1 MHAGFFYRCPAGAS
15 RRQARGR
22 RVTGQTCVVRTV
34 ALLVFLAA
42 MGGTACH
49 GLGQSPGQLQ
59 AGTTSPSSGEPA
71 PVPSASLPDPAY
83 QQTVQQQ
90 VREMARRLVNE
101 QITLQMTQLE
111 ENGLT
116 ELPLYGELKEMQ
128 QHLDELVDQHMKE
141 VLSILTRM
149 MESPAESRLK
159 LLEVARE
166 KSRLVLAQLMLERQ
180 RVLRRLRLAEIEE
193 LARQLI
199 TREQKVR
206 ERTELLPAQP
216 SAQQAVQALSV
227 REDQRDV
234 NTLYM
239 QVKQFLNDIVAW
251 GGPVGRT
258 ADLALRAL
266 QEDQVDRLF
275 AESLQALTEGRFS
288 EAMAKE
294 DQIIAALEKLLTQI
308 ETLRGD
314 FNRENPD
321 AVQKALEE
329 LARRQEELRQRTLQ
343 ADAPETFEELTREQL
358 ELRNAITEAAK
369 KLTPQTPP
377 ALSDAAE
384 AASRAAEELF
394 QNQGEAAAEEQ
405 QQVLENL
412 ARAQSQLQQQAASPE
427 TTADLLDVTAARQK
441 EADLLA
447 AREALRQL
455 REEQSHASEKAAK
468 NQLQS
473 AAQAEQ
479 KIASGVA
486 EVPRDKQLPQE
497 VVSAINQAAQTVQ
510 KVGEKLAELAAPPTQ
525 RPIQENTSPAQAETA
540 SSSQNAPRQ
549 PDQPE
554 RPTSPETAQSAQTVQ
569 STPSSPESAASQL
582 TRQAEQAL
590 DEALSAVE
598 MALADAQRQ
607 RLAAEL
613 VENAR
618 AAWQRPTDSAPQWQA
633 AQKTAQQ
640 LQEVTAQQLAQAR
653 QARQAVEE
661 YLPSLSQTEQLAHQL
676 ENVQRAQRQVIEA
689 AAHQQEAAGHPEVA
703 AALRQ
708 AASPE
713 QALEVLREAAR
724 STAPQETPP
733 SERSEKQQ
741 QVTVAIEQAQKALAD
756 VDVGT
761 PEDARREATQ
771 AAQALQKARELSR
784 QAEQPAE
791 SNSPESQSASDSL
804 PRAVTQELAS
814 AAEHLHAL
822 AQQLSSQSRPPF
834 AAHSESAERLAN
846 VAIPVHPEATS
857 QLHAAENSA
866 RGALQSPNPEAVP
879 PAQEAT
885 GQAFAGALSALAER
899 ERQLAAALQA
909 AQQLPQMMNSVPQQ
923 IMNESTASSSE
934 QTTPADAV
942 AAALAALQ
950 NLAAQAASGREQ
962 SQGSQ
967 PVTSQAAQTTSQS
980 SPQGQ
985 GGAARQG
992 EQVQNQNPV
1001 PSPLQEGKVAQTD
1014 SRTGVTAQLPV
1025 TPEGNANSAQT
1036 WLLQLPPE
1044 IREALRAGMNAP
1056 VPKGY
1061 EDRLRRY
1068 FQNAE

>member
-1 MHAGFFYRCPAGAS
+1 MMHAGFSNRWPTRADLSGPPRRCFALAW
-15 RRQARGR
+15 
-22 RVTGQTCVVRTV
+22 VVLTV
-34 ALLVFLAA
+34 AFCACFAGIGVNGSSTLGEFPAQPP
-42 MGGTACH
+42 GTASES
-49 GLGQSPGQLQ
+49 G
-59 AGTTSPSSGEPA
+59 SGEPA
-71 PVPSASLPDPAY
+71 STPSASLPDPGY
-83 QQTVQQQ
+83 RQTIQQQ

-141 VLSILTRM
+141 VLRILAQM

-159 LLEVARE
+159 LLEAARE

-199 TREQKVR
+199 AREQKVR

-216 SAQQAVQALSV
+216 STQQAVQALSV

-234 NTLYM
+234 NTLYT

-275 AESLQALTEGRFS
+275 VESLQALTEARFS
-288 EAMAKE
+288 EAVAKE
-294 DQIIAALEKLLTQI
+294 DQIIAALEKLLTRI
-308 ETLRGD
+308 ETLHGD
-314 FNRENPD
+314 FNRDNPD

-329 LARRQEELRQRTLQ
+329 LARRQEQLRQQTLQ

-369 KLTPQTPP
+369 KLTPQAPP

-394 QNQGEAAAEEQ
+394 QNQGESAAQEQ
-405 QQVLENL
+405 QNVLESL
-412 ARAQSQLQQQAASPE
+412 ARAQSELQQRAASPDSG
-427 TTADLLDVTAARQK
+427 ADLLDAMAARQK

-455 REEQSHASEKAAK
+455 REEQSRASDQAA
-468 NQLQS
+468 NHQLQS

-486 EVPRDKQLPQE
+486 EVPKDKQLPKE
-497 VVSAINQAAQTVQ
+497 VTSAIHQAAETVER
-510 KVGEKLAELAAPPTQ
+510 VGEKLANLAARSTQ
-525 RPIQENTSPAQAETA
+525 SPAQQNASPEQAGTG
-540 SSSQNAPRQ
+540 SSSQNSSKQ
-549 PDQPE
+549 PSQSE
-554 RPTSPETAQSAQTVQ
+554 EPTSPEAPSSAQAAQ
-569 STPSSPESAASQL
+569 STPSPSESPARQL

-598 MALADAQRQ
+598 MALADAQRR
-607 RLAAEL
+607 RLAAEV
-613 VENAR
+613 VENVR
-618 AAWQRPTDSAPQWQA
+618 AAWHQPAGNSPDWEA
-633 AQKTAQQ
+633 AQRAAQQ

-653 QARQAVEE
+653 QARQAVEQ
-661 YLPSLSQTEQLAHQL
+661 YLPSLSGTEQLGHQL
-676 ENVQRAQRQVIEA
+676 ENVQRAQQQVIEA
-689 AAHQQEAAGHPEVA
+689 AARQQEAAGHPEVA
-703 AALRQ
+703 AALRE
-708 AASPE
+708 APSAE
-713 QALEVLREAAR
+713 KALEVLREAAR
-724 STAPQETPP
+724 LTASHASPP
-733 SERSEKQQ
+733 SERTEKQQ
-741 QVTVAIEQAQKALAD
+741 QVTAAIAEAQKALGD
-756 VDVGT
+756 VNVAT
-761 PEDARREATQ
+761 PEEANREAAQ
-771 AAQALQKARELSR
+771 AAQALQKAKDLSR
-784 QAEQPAE
+784 QAEQPGE
-791 SNSPESQSASDSL
+791 SNTTENQAPSDAF

-814 AAEHLHAL
+814 AAEHLQSL
-822 AQQLSSQSRPPF
+822 AQQLASQSRSPF
-834 AAHSESAERLAN
+834 AAHTESAERLASE
-846 VAIPVHPEATS
+846 AIPVHPEATA
-857 QLHAAENSA
+857 QLHAAENAS
-866 RGALQSPNPEAVP
+866 RGVLESTSPQTVP

-885 GQAFAGALSALAER
+885 GQGFAGALSALAER
-899 ERQLAAALQA
+899 EHQLAAALLA
-909 AQQLPQMMNSVPQQ
+909 AQQLPQMINSAPQQ
-923 IMNESTASSSE
+923 IMNESPDPTSQ
-934 QTTPADAV
+934 QTGPADAI

-962 SQGSQ
+962 PQGVQ
-967 PVTSQAAQTTSQS
+967 PATSQTAQTASNS

-992 EQVQNQNPV
+992 EQVQNQNPAQT
-1001 PSPLQEGKVAQTD
+1001 PLKEGKVPQTD
-1014 SRTGVTAQLPV
+1014 SRTGVAAQLPV
-1025 TPEGNANSAQT
+1025 TTEGSANSAQT

-1056 VPKGY
+1056 IPKGY

>member
-1 MHAGFFYRCPAGAS
+1 MRARFFYQRSAGA
-15 RRQARGR
+15 ARSKEWGKGVAR
-22 RVTGQTCVVRTV
+22 ATRMVRTV
-34 ALLVFLAA
+34 SLLVCLA
-42 MGGTACH
+42 GIIGTACH
-49 GLGQSPGQLQ
+49 ALGE
-59 AGTTSPSSGEPA
+59 SSGQTQPGTISQSTGETA

-141 VLSILTRM
+141 VLSILARM
-149 MESPAESRLK
+149 MESPAGARLN
-159 LLEVARE
+159 LLEAARE

-199 TREQKVR
+199 EREQKVR

-234 NTLYM
+234 NTLFT

-275 AESLQALTEGRFS
+275 AESLQALTEARFS
-288 EAMAKE
+288 EAVAKE
-294 DQIIAALEKLLTQI
+294 DQIIVALEKLLRRI

-369 KLTPQTPP
+369 KLTPQAPP
-377 ALSDAAE
+377 ALSEAADAA
-384 AASRAAEELF
+384 ARAAEELF

-405 QQVLENL
+405 QKVLENL
-412 ARAQSQLQQQAASPE
+412 ARARSELQQQAASPAAG
-427 TTADLLDVTAARQK
+427 ADLLDVAAAQQQ

-455 REEQSHASEKAAK
+455 RVEQSHASEQAAR
-468 NQLQS
+468 NQLQA

-479 KIASGVA
+479 KIATGVA
-486 EVPRDKQLPQE
+486 EVPKDKQLPQE
-497 VVSAINQAAQTVQ
+497 VTSAINQAAETVR
-510 KVGEKLAELAAPPTQ
+510 KVGEKLGNLAAQLSKSPTE
-525 RPIQENTSPAQAETA
+525 ENASAAQAAAGSTN
-540 SSSQNAPRQ
+540 QNAPMQ
-549 PDQPE
+549 PNQPE
-554 RPTSPETAQSAQTVQ
+554 QPTSPEATSAPQAAK
-569 STPSSPESAASQL
+569 STPPSSESAPNQL

-598 MALADAQRQ
+598 MALADAQRR

-613 VENAR
+613 VENVR
-618 AAWQRPTDSAPQWQA
+618 GAWQRPTDSSPQWEA
-633 AQKTAQQ
+633 AQKMAQQ
-640 LQEVTAQQLAQAR
+640 LQEVTAQQLEQAR
-653 QARQAVEE
+653 QARQAVEQ
-661 YLPSLSQTEQLAHQL
+661 YLPSLSGTEELARQL
-676 ENVQRAQRQVIEA
+676 EIVQRAQRQVIEA
-689 AAHQQEAAGHPEVA
+689 AAQQQEAAGHPEVA
-703 AALRQ
+703 AALRE
-708 AASPE
+708 ASSPE
-713 QALEVLREAAR
+713 RALEVLREAAR
-724 STAPQETPP
+724 STAPQGSPT
-733 SERSEKQQ
+733 SKRTEKQQ
-741 QVTVAIEQAQKALAD
+741 QVTAAIEQAQKALAD
-756 VDVGT
+756 VNVTT
-761 PEDARREATQ
+761 PEEAHQEATQ

-784 QAEQPAE
+784 QAEQPAD
-791 SNSPESQSASDSL
+791 SNTPDTQAAGDSL

-814 AAEHLHAL
+814 AAEHLQSL
-822 AQQLSSQSRPPF
+822 AQQLASQSRPPF
-834 AAHSESAERLAN
+834 AAHTESAERLASE
-846 VAIPVHPEATS
+846 AIPVHPEATA
-857 QLHAAENSA
+857 QLHAAENSS
-866 RGALQSPNPEAVP
+866 RGVLQSPNPEAVP

-899 ERQLAAALQA
+899 EQQLAAALQA
-909 AQQLPQMMNSVPQQ
+909 AQQIPQMMNSVPQQ
-923 IMNESTASSSE
+923 IMNESAASPSQQTA
-934 QTTPADAV
+934 PADAV

-950 NLAAQAASGREQ
+950 NLAAQAASGHEH

-967 PVTSQAAQTTSQS
+967 AATSQATQTASHS

-992 EQVQNQNPV
+992 EQVQNQNPAQ
-1001 PSPLQEGKVAQTD
+1001 SPLKEGRVPQTD
-1014 SRTGVTAQLPV
+1014 SRTGVAAQLPV
-1025 TPEGNANSAQT
+1025 TPEGNANSPQT